1 MLAKLVALAIA
12 PLGTA
17 MALGLLGCLLSG
29 RKNFHLVRWGRRMVL
44 LAGVWLVVWSLP
56 VASDALRGSM
66 EARAGERVL
75 SRLPQ
80 ASAAVVLGGGMSGP
94 RLPQRPDADLGRAAD
109 RVWHAAR
116 LYHAGKVPLLVLSG
130 GVVRTGDGS
139 EAEAM
144 RSLLLALGVPDSA
157 IVLEENSTNT
167 QGNVAHTVAVL
178 RSRGLQQPLLA
189 TSALHMPRARAE
201 FERAGATVTPAPT
214 DFEVIDQPQDLLQ
227 WLPSSDAL
235 EGSGRAFKELL
246 GQLVGRIGR

>member
-1 MLAKLVALAIA
+1 MMAKLVALLVA

-17 MALGLLGCLLSG
+17 LALGLLG
-29 RKNFHLVRWGRRMVL
+29 VL
-44 LAGVWLVVWSLP
+44 LLMFARTAARRWAFGLLVCSLGWLTLWSLP
-56 VASDALRGSM
+56 VASDALRGSI

-75 SRLPQ
+75 GLLPR
-80 ASAAVVLGGGMSGP
+80 ASAAVVLGGGLSGP

-130 GVVRTGDGS
+130 GVVRTGNGS
-139 EAEAM
+139 EAKAM
-144 RSLLLALGVPDSA
+144 RSLLLALGVPGSA
-157 IVLEENSTNT
+157 ILLEENSTNT

-178 RSRGLQQPLLA
+178 RSRGLQQPLLV
-189 TSALHMPRARAE
+189 TSALHMPRAQAE
-201 FERAGATVTPAPT
+201 FERAGAAVTPAPT

-246 GQLVGRIGR
+246 GQLVGRLAR